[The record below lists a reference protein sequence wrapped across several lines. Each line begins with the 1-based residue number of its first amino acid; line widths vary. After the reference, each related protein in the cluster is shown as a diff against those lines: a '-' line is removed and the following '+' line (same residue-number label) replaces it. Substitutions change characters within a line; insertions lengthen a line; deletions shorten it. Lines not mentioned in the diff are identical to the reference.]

1 MGRSS
6 LRGWNGKNDPDV
18 APARASRRARTAKL
32 FLDPDDV
39 VHITEAA
46 SRRNRRRVG
55 TLCLDRDNLA
65 GVDVVLLGEL
75 DHAMDGR
82 LSVARF

>member
-1 MGRSS
+1 LSTSPRPPPGEIV
-6 LRGWNGKNDPDV
+6 GE
-18 APARASRRARTAKL
+18 
-32 FLDPDDV
+32 LD
-39 VHITEAA
+39 
-46 SRRNRRRVG
+46 
-55 TLCLDRDNLA
+55 LDRDNLA